1 LDLLLVEAPPDS
13 EVSLKAINI
22 DESLV
27 AKLGV
32 VGSARSHGT
41 TEMLSSESSSGVLVM
56 ARLRGT
62 DSQPD
67 LSVGDVIRS
76 VNAVV
81 ITSVAQLSQIIDGFK
96 PGDAI
101 ALQVE
106 RKGKLMYVAFEMD

>member
-1 LDLLLVEAPPDS
+1 
-13 EVSLKAINI
+13 
-22 DESLV
+22 
-27 AKLGV
+27 
-32 VGSARSHGT
+32 
-41 TEMLSSESSSGVLVM
+41 VLVV

-62 DSQPD
+62 DTQPD

-76 VNAVV
+76 VNAVS
-81 ITSVAQLSQIIDGFK
+81 ITSLAQLSAIIDAFK